1 MLTALIAKRRVWLAA
16 GSAVGV
22 VVLLAAAFGG
32 AWKIQSWRYE
42 SRLAALHSSYA
53 QTLAA
58 AQATAR
64 AIEQQRQQ
72 DLERVSDETERRLT
86 AVVVAERRAADKRV
100 RDVAARY
107 AERER
112 RAARDTGAADQC
124 AANTARAR
132 VLADLLGELD
142 ELAQGYAR
150 EADHARV
157 AGLACEAAFDA
168 VRLQGGKKQGG
179 GK

>member
-1 MLTALIAKRRVWLAA
+1 MLSGVLALLGRDTVRLA
-16 GSAVGV
+16 G
-22 VVLLAAAFGG
+22 VLLAAAMVFGS
-32 AWKIQSWRYE
+32 AWKIQGWRYE
-42 SRLAALHSSYA
+42 SRIAALHNTHA
-53 QTLAA
+53 QALAA
-58 AQATAR
+58 AQAAAR

-72 DLERVSDETERRLT
+72 DLERVSDETEQKLA
-86 AVVVAERRAADKRV
+86 AVVVAERAAADERV
-100 RDVAARY
+100 RNVAARY

-112 RAARDTGAADQC
+112 STPANTGAADQC
-124 AANTARAR
+124 EANTARAR

-150 EADHARV
+150 EADARRV

-168 VRLQGGKKQGG
+168 VRTQNGLQGSG